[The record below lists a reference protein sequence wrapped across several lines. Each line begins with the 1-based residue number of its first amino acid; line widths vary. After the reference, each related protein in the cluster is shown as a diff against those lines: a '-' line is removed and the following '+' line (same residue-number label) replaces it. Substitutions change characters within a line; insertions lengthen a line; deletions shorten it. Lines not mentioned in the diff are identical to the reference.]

1 MCQGSNSPL
10 HVIYFNANINHQNLT
25 PVLHSAARA
34 ILHFHG
40 RKTRSL
46 CNFFYPFT
54 NKKRQPGVPTQI
66 KTANQVVK
74 AFQLTS
80 SFVYF

>member
-1 MCQGSNSPL
+1 MDEKPEA
-10 HVIYFNANINHQNLT
+10 YAT
-25 PVLHSAARA
+25 
-34 ILHFHG
+34 
-40 RKTRSL
+40 
-46 CNFFYPFT
+46 FFIRLQT
-54 NKKRQPGVPTQI
+54 KKGQPGVPTQI